1 MIVIDEVTITKYEIR
16 NAQAR
21 EAVRGWFAKVQL
33 CTWNSPHDV
42 LADFSSTD
50 FIGKGRYIFDI
61 KGNHGR
67 LLELRD
73 AFHAFGE
80 SHGHTPGLTCTITGV
95 LEVEMFRLRLRQKE
109 MAEEL
114 GIGAS
119 RLSEVLRGKRPA
131 GIDLRRALY
140 TKLHIPAEKVLLLD

>member
-1 MIVIDEVTITKYEIR
+1 MILTTDKAHKAALAEFR
-16 NAQAR
+16 R
-21 EAVRGWFAKVQL
+21 
-33 CTWNSPHDV
+33 
-42 LADFSSTD
+42 LADQD
-50 FIGKGRYIFDI
+50 EEG
-61 KGNHGR
+61 HHAR

-73 AFHAFGE
+73 AIHAFE
-80 SHGHTPGLTCTITGV
+80 ERHGHAPGPPRTIAGV

-109 MAEEL
+109 MAEKL

-140 TKLHIPAEKVLLLD
+140 TKLHIPAEEVLLLD

>member
-1 MIVIDEVTITKYEIR
+1 MILTTDKAHKAALAEFR
-16 NAQAR
+16 R
-21 EAVRGWFAKVQL
+21 
-33 CTWNSPHDV
+33 
-42 LADFSSTD
+42 LADQD
-50 FIGKGRYIFDI
+50 EEG
-61 KGNHGR
+61 HHAR

-73 AFHAFGE
+73 AIHAFE
-80 SHGHTPGLTCTITGV
+80 ERHGHAPGPPRTIAGV

-109 MAEEL
+109 MAEKL

-140 TKLHIPAEKVLLLD
+140 TTHHIQAEEVLLQD